1 MLQWV
6 PFLSTGLAFASFI
19 TGGIVG
25 KISFLLFPQRVYQ
38 LFALCGGILVG
49 LIYELVTKTVEQ
61 FSETGFGIA
70 LGGAIGIC
78 LMFILESLFHNK
90 KMNNKELTLQSSIIL
105 TIAIGIHNI
114 PSGISLGANFLKGNN
129 DLAFSL
135 LGVLFFHIL
144 PEGIALVMLFLLA
157 GKSFLKFSLPA
168 LILALILGI
177 GTLIGLLIGNES
189 LKLNSLLLGI
199 AIASICYVAIVE
211 IILKAIKNLR
221 GIQFLTHFILGFIIV
236 STYLSFI

>member
-1 MLQWV
+1 VLQWV

-49 LIYELVTKTVEQ
+49 LIYELVTKT
-61 FSETGFGIA
+61 
-70 LGGAIGIC
+70 
-78 LMFILESLFHNK
+78 
-90 KMNNKELTLQSSIIL
+90 
-105 TIAIGIHNI
+105 
-114 PSGISLGANFLKGNN
+114 
-129 DLAFSL
+129 
-135 LGVLFFHIL
+135 
-144 PEGIALVMLFLLA
+144 ALVMLFLLA